1 MKFRYTVL
9 GAAILVSAAAVA
21 SFGAYLKYDI
31 IKPLNLPDY
40 SDMSIFELPFV
51 YYTDDVLQFMVEN
64 KDALMNT
71 EPTDPTPPPT
81 DPTNPTDTTQPPQ
94 TDPPTEPSD
103 TAPSD
108 PSEPTQPTET
118 DPPTEPPTTQPKP
131 TEPTYPKEEPN
142 FNFPGDP
149 VDSSWFDNVLFIGDS
164 RVVGLRD
171 YARSGNADYFCD
183 VGMTVF
189 SVNKAMLKDKN
200 FNSTSL
206 KQLLS
211 TKQYDKIY
219 IAFGL
224 NEAGYPFSS
233 FKLAYQQF
241 YAQVRAAQPNAVIIL
256 QSVMSVTQ
264 KQAAK
269 ADYFNPSYL
278 QKMSNVMVDLAN
290 GTDTFYVDVNE
301 YFADSRGYMFP
312 SLTND
317 GCHPTGSCYR
327 RWRDWIA
334 YIVGTLNV

>member
-81 DPTNPTDTTQPPQ
+81 EPTNPTDPTQPTQ

-108 PSEPTQPTET
+108 SVEPTQPTET

-149 VDSSWFDNVLFIGDS
+149 VDSDWFDNVLFIGDS

-189 SVNKAMLKDKN
+189 SVNNKKLKDKN
-200 FNSTSL
+200 FSTMSL
-206 KQLLS
+206 KQLLG

-224 NEAGYPFSS
+224 NEAGYPFES
-233 FKLAYQQF
+233 FKLAYQKF
-241 YAQVRAAQPNAVIIL
+241 YEQVRAAQPNAVIIL
-256 QSVMSVTQ
+256 QSVMSVTRG
-264 KQAAK
+264 QAAK
-269 ADYFNPSYL
+269 ASYFSPSYL
-278 QKMSNVMVDLAN
+278 QRMSNIMAGLAN
-290 GTDTFYVDVNE
+290 GTNTFYVDVNE
-301 YFADSRGYMFP
+301 YFADSNGYLFA

-317 GCHPTGSCYR
+317 GYHPTGAAYR
-327 RWRDWIA
+327 RWQDWIA